1 MNQRLR
7 IMLRNWSEVLLDRFL
22 TLFLVRETIKSG
34 WPITGKLK
42 LLKLIYLAE
51 GRMVKEGVKG
61 FNYNFYRWD
70 YGPFS
75 HELLK
80 DYEYLVDN
88 GLLKESDHNIHL
100 TDKGF
105 EVLENCRQLIEKNEE
120 IIYYIR
126 KVIKEFGPYTGKK
139 IKKVVYDIPEIGEK
153 KLISET
159 VHGEELLRK
168 IEADEAKKFFLID
181 DEWLETMAIMMD
193 KELSSSLE
201 RGLKDAKEGKIKRYA
216 PLQG

>member
-1 MNQRLR
+1 
-7 IMLRNWSEVLLDRFL
+7 MLRNWSEVLLDRFL

-51 GRMVKEGVKG
+51 QRMTKEGIKG

-75 HELLK
+75 HELIK

-88 GLLKESDHNIHL
+88 GFLKESNHNIDL
-100 TDKGF
+100 TERGLG
-105 EVLENCRQLIEKNEE
+105 VLEDCRELLDKNGE
-120 IIYYIR
+120 IIDYIR
-126 KVIKEFGPYTGKK
+126 KVIKEFGPYRGKK
-139 IKKVVYDIPEIGEK
+139 IKKVVYDIPKIEEK

-159 VHGEELLRK
+159 LHGEELLRRM
-168 IEADEAKKFFLID
+168 EADEAKKFFLID
-181 DEWLETMAIMMD
+181 DEWLETIAILMD
-193 KELSSSLE
+193 KELSNSLE

-216 PLQG
+216 LLQG